1 MAGFVTP
8 TKCKEIRRGIDHA
21 SRAEARLRFLNLR
34 RLPDLAELEEA
45 GFLLGLNT
53 EEVNLLIRYGLL
65 RAVGDPKPNGKKRL
79 STAEVLEVGSD
90 REWLDRAVTT
100 IIAHWLSKNEQTSRK
115 AQTSGA
121 RQQKAGVA

>member
-8 TKCKEIRRGIDHA
+8 TKCKEIRREIDHA

-100 IIAHWLSKNEQTSRK
+100 IIAHWLSKNEQTRRK
-115 AQTSGA
+115 VQTSGA
-121 RQQKAGVA
+121 RQQKAGVV